1 MKRVL
6 DVINEPRFKFYV
18 KEGRLYTM
26 KTKVPGV
33 WEEVAER
40 IRDQTVAE
48 REEQERKSRD
58 GAVVVARKPVVLA
71 KRVSTPVLKVNERIK
86 RQTTRGLR
94 K

>member
-1 MKRVL
+1 M
-6 DVINEPRFKFYV
+6 INEPRFKFYV

-58 GAVVVARKPVVLA
+58 GGVVVVRKPVVLG
-71 KRVSTPVLKVNERIK
+71 KKVSKPVLKVDERIK
-86 RQTTRGLR
+86 RQTTRSLR

>member
-1 MKRVL
+1 M
-6 DVINEPRFKFYV
+6 INEPRFKFYV

-40 IRDQTVAE
+40 IRDQTIVE
-48 REEQERKSRD
+48 REEQERRSRD
-58 GAVVVARKPVVLA
+58 GAVAVTRKPVVPA
-71 KRVSTPVLKVNERIK
+71 KRVSKPVLKVDERIK
-86 RQTTRGLR
+86 RQTTRSLR